1 MRGRRSLLSFTAL
14 LVLAILLWPLPGAFA
29 AVERGIPEGPVNIV
43 ADRITYTAD
52 EDIFDAAGAVE
63 ITFTGG
69 FLKGDRVT
77 VNRGTNQ
84 AWAEG
89 NVVLQSGGDR
99 LAGERLFFN
108 LISKTGTLHDGR
120 MFIAENHLYVQGE
133 RIEKRAE
140 ATYRLQ
146 NGSVTS
152 CDGETPDWRI
162 AGREMDLTV
171 DGYGTIKHGRFL
183 ARDLPVL
190 YLPYFVFPAKTTRQS
205 GLLFPQFNYSRDKN
219 GLDIEVPFYWAISES
234 ADATFYQR
242 YLSQRG
248 YKQGVEFRY
257 HPTAET
263 FGTLYADFLRD
274 RKRFGAVD
282 DKDEAV
288 GGVKRIWQEDQNRWS
303 YYLNHQTILGAGF
316 AFRSD
321 IHRVSDRWYFRDFAA
336 YNYYTEN
343 YSLAGQDR
351 FRRVSFGGNQAIAF
365 SDSAA
370 LASLASTARLT
381 KDWSLYN
388 LSALARFTD
397 DFSLP
402 NNTATLQKY
411 PEVILT
417 GFRQPLSGT
426 RLQSDFTTGYTH
438 FYRHTGQ
445 KGHLWEL
452 NPNLYLPLNLGP
464 LQVTPQAGFRA
475 SVWER
480 TDNLDGVDKHGDREV
495 FQFGGSASTEIGRV
509 FNIGIGGIEKI
520 RHAIKPEIIHT
531 FIPEASQGHLPDFLT
546 PLPPQHTVTYAVTN
560 TLISRVREKGGSA
573 HYQEMMRLLLSQTY
587 DIRESRRD
595 VAAGAAERRPFGIVN
610 LELDLKP
617 FRYFS
622 LAARN
627 LYNVNAG
634 VWTQT
639 NYDLTVSD
647 HRGDSA
653 TLGYRYTQGSVEEL
667 NLYLTAAVTPALQ
680 LMYVL
685 RNNLLDRRTIEST
698 VRAKYQKQC
707 WIFELTVADSPDDR
721 AVMFYLSLLGIGM

>member
-1 MRGRRSLLSFTAL
+1 MLRLKAL
-14 LVLAILLWPLPGAFA
+14 LLPAILLWSVLPGFA
-29 AVERGIPEGPVNIV
+29 AVEQGIPEGPVNIE
-43 ADRITYTAD
+43 ADRIIYTAD
-52 EDIFDAAGAVE
+52 EDIFDATGAVV

-69 FLKGDRVT
+69 FLTGDRVT

-84 AWAEG
+84 AWADG
-89 NVVLQSGGDR
+89 SVVLQSGGDR
-99 LAGERLFFN
+99 LTGERLFFN

-162 AGREMDLTV
+162 AGREIDLTV
-171 DGYGTIKHGRFL
+171 DGYGTIKDGRFL
-183 ARDLPVL
+183 ARDLPLL
-190 YLPYFVFPAKTTRQS
+190 YLPYMVFPAKTTRQT

-219 GLDIEVPFYWAISES
+219 GLDIEIPFYWAISES

-242 YLSQRG
+242 YLTQRG
-248 YKQGVEFRY
+248 YKQGAELRY

-263 FGTLYADFLRD
+263 FGTFYADFLRD
-274 RKRFGAVD
+274 RKRFAATD
-282 DKDEAV
+282 ATDEAV
-288 GGVKRIWQEDQNRWS
+288 GGVKRHWQEDQNRWS
-303 YYLNHQTILGAGF
+303 YYLNHQTTLGAGF
-316 AFRSD
+316 ALRSD

-343 YSLAGQDR
+343 YSLAGENR
-351 FRRVSFGGNQAIAF
+351 FRRVSFVGNQALA
-365 SDSAA
+365 SLDMAA
-370 LASLASTARLT
+370 LASLDSTVRLT

-397 DFSLP
+397 DFSQP
-402 NNTATLQKY
+402 NNNATLQKY

-438 FYRHTGQ
+438 FYRQTGQ

-452 NPNLYLPLNLGP
+452 SPTFYLPLNLGP

-509 FNIGIGGIEKI
+509 FNIGVGGIEKI

-531 FIPEASQGHLPDFLT
+531 YIPEASQGHLPNFLI
-546 PLPPQHTVTYAVTN
+546 PVPPQNTLTYAVTN
-560 TLISRVREKGGSA
+560 TLISRVREKDGSVR
-573 HYQEMMRLLLSQTY
+573 YQEMMRLLLSQTY

-595 VAAGAAERRPFGIVN
+595 VAAGAAEQRPFGVVN

-617 FRYFS
+617 FRYFT

-639 NYDLTVSD
+639 NYDMTVSD
-647 HRGDSA
+647 YRGDSA
-653 TLGYRYTQGSVEEL
+653 TLGYRYTQGSLEEL
-667 NLYLTAAVTPALQ
+667 NLYLTAVVTPSLQ

-685 RNNLLDRRTIEST
+685 RNNLLDRRIIEST

-707 WIFELTVADSPDDR
+707 WIFELAVSDTHEDR
-721 AVMFYLSLLGIGM
+721 AVMVYFSLLGIGM